1 MSVAAQGSATR
12 GRGSDNQI
20 NLSQQWETDR
30 LQQGR
35 KKGETDHTLGVIAAK
50 SEGEEDTKSKNPRR
64 NQLESTA
71 EGLGASGA

>member
-1 MSVAAQGSATR
+1 MKPTGALLSVAAQGSATR

-50 SEGEEDTKSKNPRR
+50 SGEHGIMH
-64 NQLESTA
+64 STGRYWGGGGSA
-71 EGLGASGA
+71 L